1 VSDSIPI
8 LRAVRDGNPRNVV
21 VLTRNAG
28 YRKPPSRHRALG
40 RVLLARYPAV
50 HTAMLR
56 RPAVY
61 NASLDLVAQMERAG
75 SAFVLRPVR
84 PLVVGR
90 MERDLGRLEA
100 LYRQGYDETMARM
113 PELESWLRG

>member
-1 VSDSIPI
+1 M
-8 LRAVRDGNPRNVV
+8 
-21 VLTRNAG
+21 
-28 YRKPPSRHRALG
+28 
-40 RVLLARYPAV
+40 LLARHPAV
-50 HTAMLR
+50 YRAMLR

-61 NASLDLVAQMERAG
+61 NASLDLAAQMERAG

-113 PELESWLRG
+113 ADLEAWLRR